1 MENKHGSLMIGEGV
15 KIDGNIDLSLDVHVF
30 GTVNGE
36 IKAQDVFI
44 GDSGIVNGIIV
55 ADNIEVRGQVQ
66 QTIEARQTLI
76 IKSTGRVMGNIVYQS
91 LEIENGGTID
101 GKIDKYNAKK
111 DKEILATPKTTE
123 EKI

>member
-36 IKAQDVFI
+36 IKAQDVFV
-44 GDSGIVNGIIV
+44 GESGVVNGIII

-101 GKIDKYNAKK
+101 GKIDKYNAKREK
-111 DKEILATPKTTE
+111 ETLIATKPTEDKI
-123 EKI
+123 

>member
-36 IKAQDVFI
+36 IKAQDVFV
-44 GDSGIVNGIIV
+44 GESGVVNGIIV

-101 GKIDKYNAKK
+101 GKIDKYNAKREK
-111 DKEILATPKTTE
+111 ETLIATKPTEDKI
-123 EKI
+123 

>member
-44 GDSGIVNGIIV
+44 GDSGIVNGIII

>member
-1 MENKHGSLMIGEGV
+1 MIGEGV

-44 GDSGIVNGIIV
+44 GDSGIVNGIII